1 MRHNRYDGSKE
12 VNFFP
17 QLFQSCKTNW
27 TFWAKKKKKRRKTR
41 VSAKGVVSREI
52 KKNPTKWKQG
62 NWWTFWRCQI
72 KGQLMKEVNFKRQ
85 QLFNACTPHIHHCYC
100 KGPGKTSSSINTWE
114 CCCNLH
120 HSVASK
126 ASKGGPKKWKTP
138 PFSFHYL
145 YLVIYY
151 IFFFFDLS
159 SFSFVS

>member
-1 MRHNRYDGSKE
+1 
-12 VNFFP
+12 
-17 QLFQSCKTNW
+17 
-27 TFWAKKKKKRRKTR
+27 
-41 VSAKGVVSREI
+41 
-52 KKNPTKWKQG
+52 
-62 NWWTFWRCQI
+62 
-72 KGQLMKEVNFKRQ
+72 MKEVNFKRE

-159 SFSFVS
+159 SLSFVSLNNCRNRLKNAIPSSSVSFFFFFSSPVLVSHWYLKASKILWFGLQVFDVFVLICVR